1 MAAVGV
7 PVCGPLISAC
17 TNGPRFAGLGD
28 TAMRLHLFGSAVL
41 LVVALGTA
49 PAAAVKRVPYPE
61 IKVEMLPV
69 YDPEPAFAAMRRV
82 FADAVA
88 KKDSGALFALVGPT
102 FVWTAQ
108 GELAGEFDMG
118 RDALHNF
125 KVVFGFRNLG
135 KDADGG
141 VDKGPFWTALAA
153 FAEDGT
159 YYRASEGGN
168 LICGPIGA
176 AVSDEQLFEQAQKK
190 INAADEVA
198 DWYFPIGDASVAK
211 APGDTAA
218 PAKLGKMAVPV
229 LGSYPPNQER
239 QPGAPTTHFEV
250 LLPSGK
256 SGWVPAA
263 TVRPLV
269 SERLCYAKTA
279 SGEWKIVRYDQPE

>member
-1 MAAVGV
+1 MPAVGV

-168 LICGPIGA
+168 LICGPIG
-176 AVSDEQLFEQAQKK
+176 
-190 INAADEVA
+190 
-198 DWYFPIGDASVAK
+198 DASVAK

-229 LGSYPPNQER
+229 LGSYPPNQEG

-256 SGWVPAA
+256 SGWVAAA

-269 SERLCYAKTA
+269 SERLCYAKTP
-279 SGEWKIVRYDQPE
+279 GEEWKIVGYDQPE